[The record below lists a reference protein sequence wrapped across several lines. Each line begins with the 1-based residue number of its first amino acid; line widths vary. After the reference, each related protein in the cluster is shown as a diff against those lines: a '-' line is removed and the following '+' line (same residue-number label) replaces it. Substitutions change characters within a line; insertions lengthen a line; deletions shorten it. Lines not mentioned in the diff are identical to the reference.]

1 VGTCK
6 ILFSVVGDPCD
17 DSKWLVLFKPKIY
30 KQQCLRRHRKSQP
43 FVLPEDLYQI
53 TDDFIDAVEDVVRDG
68 TVWRVPERKEPKKRG
83 KGHHKRELC
92 EACKK
97 GVHKVGRRGRRM
109 RRMGG
114 LV

>member
-1 VGTCK
+1 M
-6 ILFSVVGDPCD
+6 
-17 DSKWLVLFKPKIY
+17 
-30 KQQCLRRHRKSQP
+30 
-43 FVLPEDLYQI
+43 
-53 TDDFIDAVEDVVRDG
+53 RDG